1 MEETRRLAD
10 RFDLIEPV
18 GGGSMGTVW
27 RARDQNLERTVAVK
41 ELLLP
46 HGQGEEK
53 ATEAKNRALRE
64 ARIAARLVHPHAITV
79 FGVIDEQDRPWII
92 MEYLPST
99 SLADKLREG
108 PMEVDEVIRLAI
120 QLCSALAAAHRA
132 GIVHRDIKPGNVL
145 LGEDDTVKI
154 TDFGISRAIGDV
166 TLTATGEIS
175 GTPAFLAPEV
185 ARGEDATFASDVFSL
200 GATLYT
206 ALEGVTPY
214 GTAENPIALL
224 YRASSGEITPPT
236 KAGILTPLLTRLLD
250 VRPDSRPTM
259 TETERE
265 LRALAIGGPTTLVAE
280 EPPPR
285 GRKGVLIG
293 VIAGFLALA
302 AAATIVVVLNQGD
315 GGPSDA
321 APPQSS
327 SAQQPAPPAAS
338 SSVAP
343 PSPTSSAP
351 STPPSSAPPSSSAS
365 SSAPPPAQTPGQ
377 ALAAYYALIPGNLTG
392 AYALLTDNFKRA
404 KSPSFERY
412 SSFWRDYTAVNVSN
426 VAELGGNRVRATL
439 TYVKAGGGTTTENA
453 TFGMVQQGGRYLI
466 DSQG

>member
-46 HGQGEEK
+46 HGQGEQK

-108 PMEVDEVIRLAI
+108 TMEVDEVIRLAI

-132 GIVHRDIKPGNVL
+132 GIVHRDVKPGNVL

-265 LRALAIGGPTTLVAE
+265 LRALAVGGPTTLVAE

-302 AAATIVVVLNQGD
+302 AAATVLVVLNRGD
-315 GGPSDA
+315 DKPADA
-321 APPQSS
+321 APPQVSQP
-327 SAQQPAPPAAS
+327 QQPAPPAAS
-338 SSVAP
+338 SSVTP
-343 PSPTSSAP
+343 QSPTSSAP
-351 STPPSSAPPSSSAS
+351 STPPSSAPPSSS
-365 SSAPPPAQTPGQ
+365 SSAPPPAQTAGQ
-377 ALAAYYALIPGNLTG
+377 ALTAYYALLPGNLQAG
-392 AYALLTDNFKRA
+392 FALLTDNFKRA
-404 KSPSFERY
+404 KRQTPETYANFWGRY
-412 SSFWRDYTAVNVSN
+412 QSVSVSN
-426 VAELGGNRVRATL
+426 VTELGGNSVRATIN
-439 TYVKAGGGTTTENA
+439 YVRKGGGTESGTE
-453 TFGMVQQGGRYLI
+453 TFRLVQQGGRFLI

>member
-46 HGQGEEK
+46 HGQGEQK

-108 PMEVDEVIRLAI
+108 TMEVDEVIRLAI

-132 GIVHRDIKPGNVL
+132 GIVHRDVKPGNVL

-265 LRALAIGGPTTLVAE
+265 LRALAVGGPTTLVAE

-293 VIAGFLALA
+293 VIAGFLVLA
-302 AAATIVVVLNQGD
+302 AAATVLVVLNRGD
-315 GGPSDA
+315 DNPAGA
-321 APPQSS
+321 APPQVSQP
-327 SAQQPAPPAAS
+327 QQPAPSAAS
-338 SSVAP
+338 SSDVP
-343 PSPTSSAP
+343 QSPTSSAP
-351 STPPSSAPPSSSAS
+351 STPPSSAPPSSS

-377 ALAAYYALIPGNLTG
+377 ALAAYYSLIPGNLAA

-412 SSFWRDYTAVNVSN
+412 SSFWKDYSAMNVSN
-426 VAELGGNRVRATL
+426 VSELGGNTVRATL
-439 TYVKAGGGTTTENA
+439 TYVKVGGGTSTENA
-453 TFGMVQQGGRYLI
+453 TFTLVQQGGRFLI
-466 DSQG
+466 DSQR

>member
-1 MEETRRLAD
+1 MEEIRRLAD

-27 RARDQNLERTVAVK
+27 RARDDNLERTVAVK

-46 HGQGEEK
+46 HGQGEQK
-53 ATEAKNRALRE
+53 ADEAKNRALRE

-92 MEYLPST
+92 MEYLPSI

-108 PMEVDEVIRLAI
+108 PMEVDDVIRLAI

-154 TDFGISRAIGDV
+154 TDFGISRAMGDV
-166 TLTATGEIS
+166 QLTATGEIS

-185 ARGEDATFASDVFSL
+185 ARGEDATSASDVFSL

-206 ALEGVTPY
+206 ALEGGTPY

-224 YRASSGEITPPT
+224 YRASSGEITPPV
-236 KAGILTPLLTRLLD
+236 KSGILTPLLTRLLD

-265 LRALAIGGPTTLVAE
+265 LRALAAGDPTTLVAE
-280 EPPPR
+280 EPPPKA
-285 GRKGVLIG
+285 RKGMLIG
-293 VIAGFLALA
+293 VLAGFLVLA
-302 AAATIVVVLNQGD
+302 AIAAAVVVVLTRGED
-315 GGPSDA
+315 TPTDA
-321 APPQSS
+321 APPPASQSQ
-327 SAQQPAPPAAS
+327 AVTP
-338 SSVAP
+338 P
-343 PSPTSSAP
+343 PSTSAEPPP
-351 STPPSSAPPSSSAS
+351 SSSAPPSSSPPPATS
-365 SSAPPPAQTPGQ
+365 SSAPPPPAQTPGE
-377 ALAAYYALIPGNLTG
+377 ALSAYYSLIPGNLQAGFAT
-392 AYALLTDNFKRA
+392 LTDNFKRT
-404 KSPSFERY
+404 KNQSFERY
-412 SSFWRDYTAVNVSN
+412 SNFWKDYRGVAVSN
-426 VAELGGNRVRATL
+426 VVESGNTVSATL
-439 TYVKAGGGTTTENA
+439 TYTRAAGGTMTEKA
-453 TFGMVQQGGRYLI
+453 TFVMVQQDGRYLI
-466 DSQG
+466 DSQR

>member
-1 MEETRRLAD
+1 MEEIRRLAD

-27 RARDQNLERTVAVK
+27 RARDDNLERTVAVK

-46 HGQGEEK
+46 HGQGEQK
-53 ATEAKNRALRE
+53 ADEAKNRALRE

-92 MEYLPST
+92 MEYLPSI

-108 PMEVDEVIRLAI
+108 PMEVDDVIRLAI

-154 TDFGISRAIGDV
+154 TDFGISRAMGDV
-166 TLTATGEIS
+166 QLTATGEIS

-185 ARGEDATFASDVFSL
+185 ARGEDATSASDVFSL

-206 ALEGVTPY
+206 ALEGGTPY

-224 YRASSGEITPPT
+224 YRASSGEITPPV
-236 KAGILTPLLTRLLD
+236 KSGILTPLLTRLLD

-265 LRALAIGGPTTLVAE
+265 LRALAAGDPTTLVAE
-280 EPPPR
+280 EPPPKA
-285 GRKGVLIG
+285 RKGMLIG
-293 VIAGFLALA
+293 VLAGFLVLA
-302 AAATIVVVLNQGD
+302 AIAAAVVVMLTRGED
-315 GGPSDA
+315 MPSDA
-321 APPQSS
+321 APPPASQSQ
-327 SAQQPAPPAAS
+327 AVTP
-338 SSVAP
+338 P
-343 PSPTSSAP
+343 PSTSAEPPP
-351 STPPSSAPPSSSAS
+351 SSSAPPSSSPPPATS
-365 SSAPPPAQTPGQ
+365 SSAPPPPAQTPGQ
-377 ALAAYYALIPGNLTG
+377 ALSAYYSLIPGNLQAGFAT
-392 AYALLTDNFKRA
+392 LTDNFKRT
-404 KSPSFERY
+404 KNQSFERY
-412 SSFWRDYTAVNVSN
+412 SNFWKDYRGVAVSN
-426 VAELGGNRVRATL
+426 IVESGNTVSVTL
-439 TYVKAGGGTTTENA
+439 TYTRAAGGTMTEKA
-453 TFGMVQQGGRYLI
+453 TFVMVQQDGRYLI
-466 DSQG
+466 DSQR

>member
-27 RARDQNLERTVAVK
+27 RARDDNLERTVAVK

-53 ATEAKNRALRE
+53 SDEAKNRALRE

-108 PMEVDEVIRLAI
+108 PMEVDDVIRLAI

-145 LGEDDTVKI
+145 LGEDDGTVKI
-154 TDFGISRAIGDV
+154 TDFGISRAMGDV
-166 TLTATGEIS
+166 QLTATGEIS

-206 ALEGVTPY
+206 ALEGGTPY

-236 KAGILTPLLTRLLD
+236 RSGILTPLLNRLLD

-265 LRALAIGGPTTLVAE
+265 LRALAAGEPTTLVAE
-280 EPPPR
+280 EPPPKA
-285 GRKGVLIG
+285 RKGMLIG
-293 VIAGFLALA
+293 VLAGFLVLA
-302 AAATIVVVLNQGD
+302 AVAAAVVVVLTRGD
-315 GGPSDA
+315 DGQTGA
-321 APPQSS
+321 APPPASQSQATTPTPS
-327 SAQQPAPPAAS
+327 SEPAAPP
-338 SSVAP
+338 
-343 PSPTSSAP
+343 PS
-351 STPPSSAPPSSSAS
+351 PSSAPPSTPPPSTS
-365 SSAPPPAQTPGQ
+365 SSAPPPPAQTPGQ
-377 ALAAYYALIPGNLTG
+377 ALSAYYALIPGNLQAGFAT
-392 AYALLTDNFKRA
+392 LTDNFKRT
-404 KSPSFERY
+404 KNQSFERY
-412 SSFWRDYTAVNVSN
+412 SNFWKDYRGVAVSN
-426 VAELGGNRVRATL
+426 IVESGNTVSATL
-439 TYVKAGGGTTTENA
+439 TYSRAAGGTMTEKA
-453 TFGMVQQGGRYLI
+453 TFVMVQQDGRYLI
-466 DSQG
+466 DSQR

>member
-1 MEETRRLAD
+1 MEEIRRLAD

-27 RARDQNLERTVAVK
+27 RARDDNLERTVAIK

-46 HGQGEEK
+46 HGQGEQK
-53 ATEAKNRALRE
+53 ADEAKNRALRE

-92 MEYLPST
+92 MEYLPSI

-108 PMEVDEVIRLAI
+108 PMEVDDVIRLAI

-154 TDFGISRAIGDV
+154 TDFGISRAMGDV
-166 TLTATGEIS
+166 QLTATGEIS

-185 ARGEDATFASDVFSL
+185 ARGEDATSASDVFSL

-206 ALEGVTPY
+206 ALEGGTPY

-224 YRASSGEITPPT
+224 YRASSGEITPPVKSGT
-236 KAGILTPLLTRLLD
+236 LTPLLNRLLD

-265 LRALAIGGPTTLVAE
+265 LRALAAGEPTTLVAE
-280 EPPPR
+280 EPPPKA
-285 GRKGVLIG
+285 RKGMLIG
-293 VIAGFLALA
+293 VLAGFLVLA
-302 AAATIVVVLNQGD
+302 AVAAAVVVMLTRGED
-315 GGPSDA
+315 TPSDA
-321 APPQSS
+321 APPPASQSQ
-327 SAQQPAPPAAS
+327 AVTP
-338 SSVAP
+338 P
-343 PSPTSSAP
+343 PSSPEPQPPSS
-351 STPPSSAPPSSSAS
+351 STPPSSSPPPATS

-377 ALAAYYALIPGNLTG
+377 ALAAYYALIPGNLQAGFAT
-392 AYALLTDNFKRA
+392 LTDNFKR
-404 KSPSFERY
+404 SRNQSFERY
-412 SSFWRDYTAVNVSN
+412 SGYWKEYRSVTVSN
-426 VAELGGNRVRATL
+426 VSESGNTVTATL
-439 TYVKAGGGTTTENA
+439 TYVTASGGTKTGKE
-453 TFGMVQQGGRYLI
+453 TFTLVQQDGRYLI
-466 DSQG
+466 DSQRAG

>member
-1 MEETRRLAD
+1 MEEIRRLAD

-27 RARDQNLERTVAVK
+27 RARDDNLERTVAVK

-46 HGQGEEK
+46 HGQGEQK
-53 ATEAKNRALRE
+53 ADEAKNRALRE

-99 SLADKLREG
+99 SLADKLRDG
-108 PMEVDEVIRLAI
+108 PMEVDDVIRLAI

-145 LGEDDTVKI
+145 LGDDDTVKI
-154 TDFGISRAIGDV
+154 TDFGISRAMGDV
-166 TLTATGEIS
+166 QLTATGEIS

-185 ARGEDATFASDVFSL
+185 ARGEDATSASDVFSL

-206 ALEGVTPY
+206 ALEGGTPY

-236 KAGILTPLLTRLLD
+236 KSGILTPLLNRLLD

-265 LRALAIGGPTTLVAE
+265 LRALAAGEPTTLVAE
-280 EPPPR
+280 EPPPKA
-285 GRKGVLIG
+285 RKGMLVGVL
-293 VIAGFLALA
+293 VVFLVLA
-302 AAATIVVVLNQGD
+302 AAAAAAVVVVLNRD
-315 GGPSDA
+315 DDT
-321 APPQSS
+321 
-327 SAQQPAPPAAS
+327 SAGTPPAS
-338 SSVAP
+338 QSQSVAP
-343 PSPTSSAP
+343 SPTTSAEPSPSSSP
-351 STPPSSAPPSSSAS
+351 APPSSSPPPATS
-365 SSAPPPAQTPGQ
+365 SSAPPPPAETPSQ
-377 ALAAYYALIPGNLTG
+377 ALSAYYALIPGNLQAGFAT
-392 AYALLTDNFKRA
+392 LTDNFKRT
-404 KSPSFERY
+404 KNQSFERY
-412 SSFWRDYTAVNVSN
+412 SNFWKEYRGVAVSN
-426 VAELGGNRVRATL
+426 IAESGNTVSATL
-439 TYVKAGGGTTTENA
+439 TYTRAAGGTTTEKA
-453 TFGMVQQGGRYLI
+453 TFVMVQQDGRWLI
-466 DSQG
+466 DSQR

>member
-1 MEETRRLAD
+1 MMEEIRRLAD

-27 RARDQNLERTVAVK
+27 RARDDNLERTVAVK

-46 HGQGEEK
+46 HGQGEQK
-53 ATEAKNRALRE
+53 ADEAKNRALRE

-92 MEYLPST
+92 MEYLPSI

-108 PMEVDEVIRLAI
+108 PMEVDDVIRLAI

-154 TDFGISRAIGDV
+154 TDFGISRAMGDV
-166 TLTATGEIS
+166 QLTATGEIS

-185 ARGEDATFASDVFSL
+185 ARGEDATSASDVFSL

-206 ALEGVTPY
+206 ALEGGTPY

-224 YRASSGEITPPT
+224 YRASSGEITPPV
-236 KAGILTPLLTRLLD
+236 KSGILTPLLTRLLD

-265 LRALAIGGPTTLVAE
+265 LRALAAGDPTTLVAE
-280 EPPPR
+280 EPPPKA
-285 GRKGVLIG
+285 RKGMLIG
-293 VIAGFLALA
+293 VLAGFLVLA
-302 AAATIVVVLNQGD
+302 AIAAAVVVVLTRGED
-315 GGPSDA
+315 TPTDA
-321 APPQSS
+321 APPPASQSQ
-327 SAQQPAPPAAS
+327 AVTP
-338 SSVAP
+338 P
-343 PSPTSSAP
+343 PSTAAEPPP
-351 STPPSSAPPSSSAS
+351 SSSAPPSSSPPPATS
-365 SSAPPPAQTPGQ
+365 SSAPPPPAQTPGQ
-377 ALAAYYALIPGNLTG
+377 ALSAYYSLIPGNLQAGFAT
-392 AYALLTDNFKRA
+392 LTDNFKRT
-404 KSPSFERY
+404 KNQSFERY
-412 SSFWRDYTAVNVSN
+412 SNFWKDYRGVAVSN
-426 VAELGGNRVRATL
+426 VVESGNTVSVTL
-439 TYVKAGGGTTTENA
+439 TYTRAAGGTMTEKA
-453 TFGMVQQGGRYLI
+453 TFVMVQQDGRYLI
-466 DSQG
+466 DSQR

>member
-1 MEETRRLAD
+1 MEEIRRLAD

-27 RARDQNLERTVAVK
+27 RARDENLERTVAIK

-46 HGQGEEK
+46 YGAGEQK
-53 ATEAKNRALRE
+53 ADEAKNRALRE

-99 SLADKLREG
+99 SLADKLRDG
-108 PMEVDEVIRLAI
+108 PMEVDDVIRLGI

-154 TDFGISRAIGDV
+154 TDFGISRAMGDV
-166 TLTATGEIS
+166 QLTATGEIS

-185 ARGEDATFASDVFSL
+185 ARGEDATSASDVFSL

-206 ALEGVTPY
+206 ALEGGTPY

-236 KAGILTPLLTRLLD
+236 RSGILTPLLTRLLD

-265 LRALAIGGPTTLVAE
+265 LRALAAGEPTTLVAE
-280 EPPPR
+280 EPPPKA
-285 GRKGVLIG
+285 RKGMLIG
-293 VIAGFLALA
+293 VIAVFLVLA
-302 AAATIVVVLNQGD
+302 AAAAAAVVVVLNRD
-315 GGPSDA
+315 EDTPADEAPPSVSQPQSA
-321 APPQSS
+321 APTTSEP
-327 SAQQPAPPAAS
+327 
-338 SSVAP
+338 VAP
-343 PSPTSSAP
+343 PPSPSSVPP
-351 STPPSSAPPSSSAS
+351 STTTPPSSSSSA
-365 SSAPPPAQTPGQ
+365 APPPAQTPGQ
-377 ALAAYYALIPGNLTG
+377 ALAAYYALIPGNLQAGFAT
-392 AYALLTDNFKRA
+392 LSDNFKRTRNQ
-404 KSPSFERY
+404 SFERY
-412 SSFWRDYTAVNVSN
+412 SNYWKDYRSVTVSN
-426 VAELGGNRVRATL
+426 VSESGNTVTATL
-439 TYVKAGGGTTTENA
+439 TYVKASGA
-453 TFGMVQQGGRYLI
+453 TMTGRETFVLVQQDGRYLI
-466 DSQG
+466 DSQRAG

>member
-1 MEETRRLAD
+1 MEEIRRLAD

-27 RARDQNLERTVAVK
+27 RARDENLERIVAVK

-46 HGQGEEK
+46 HGQGEQK
-53 ATEAKNRALRE
+53 ADEAKNRALRE

-108 PMEVDEVIRLAI
+108 PMEVDDVIRLAI

-145 LGEDDTVKI
+145 LGDDDTVKI
-154 TDFGISRAIGDV
+154 TDFGISRAMGDV
-166 TLTATGEIS
+166 QLTATGEIS

-185 ARGEDATFASDVFSL
+185 ARGEDATSASDVFSL

-206 ALEGVTPY
+206 ALEGGTPY

-224 YRASSGEITPPT
+224 YRASSGEITPPV
-236 KAGILTPLLTRLLD
+236 KSGILTPLMNRLLD

-265 LRALAIGGPTTLVAE
+265 LRALAAGEPTTLVAE
-280 EPPPR
+280 EPPPKA
-285 GRKGVLIG
+285 RKGMLIG
-293 VIAGFLALA
+293 VIAVFLVLAAVA
-302 AAATIVVVLNQGD
+302 AAAVVVVLNRDDDAPTG
-315 GGPSDA
+315 A
-321 APPQSS
+321 APPASQSQSVTPPS
-327 SAQQPAPPAAS
+327 SEP
-338 SSVAP
+338 VAP
-343 PSPTSSAP
+343 PP
-351 STPPSSAPPSSSAS
+351 SPSSAPPSSPPSSTPS
-365 SSAPPPAQTPGQ
+365 SSAAPPSVQTPGQ
-377 ALAAYYALIPGNLTG
+377 ALAAYYTLIPGNLQAG
-392 AYALLTDNFKRA
+392 FAGLSDNFKRTRNQ
-404 KSPSFERY
+404 SFERY
-412 SSFWRDYTAVNVSN
+412 SGYWKSYRSVTVSDVSESGNTVTAK
-426 VAELGGNRVRATL
+426 L
-439 TYVKAGGGTTTENA
+439 TYVTTSGETRSGRE
-453 TFGMVQQGGRYLI
+453 TFVLIQQDGRYLI
-466 DSQG
+466 DSQRAG

>member
-1 MEETRRLAD
+1 MEEIRRLAD

-27 RARDQNLERTVAVK
+27 RARDDNLERTVAVK

-46 HGQGEEK
+46 HGQGEQK
-53 ATEAKNRALRE
+53 ADEAKNRALRE

-108 PMEVDEVIRLAI
+108 PMEVDDVIRLAI

-145 LGEDDTVKI
+145 LGEDGTVKI
-154 TDFGISRAIGDV
+154 TDFGISRAMGDV
-166 TLTATGEIS
+166 QLTATGEIS

-206 ALEGVTPY
+206 ALEGGTPY

-224 YRASSGEITPPT
+224 YRASSGEITPPV
-236 KAGILTPLLTRLLD
+236 KSGILTPLLTRLLD

-265 LRALAIGGPTTLVAE
+265 LRALAAGEPTTLVAE

-285 GRKGVLIG
+285 ARKGVLIG
-293 VIAGFLALA
+293 VIVAFLVLA
-302 AAATIVVVLNQGD
+302 AVIAAVVVVLTRGED
-315 GGPSDA
+315 TPSDA
-321 APPQSS
+321 APPAGSQSQTATPAPS
-327 SAQQPAPPAAS
+327 SAE
-338 SSVAP
+338 
-343 PSPTSSAP
+343 PSPT
-351 STPPSSAPPSSSAS
+351 PSSPPPSSSPPPPTSS
-365 SSAPPPAQTPGQ
+365 SSAAPPPPAQTPGQ
-377 ALAAYYALIPGNLTG
+377 ALAAYYGLIPGNLQAGFAT
-392 AYALLTDNFKRA
+392 LTDNFKRT
-404 KSPSFERY
+404 KNQSFERY
-412 SSFWRDYTAVNVSN
+412 SNFWKDYRAVTVSN
-426 VAELGGNRVRATL
+426 VSESGTTVTATL
-439 TYVKAGGGTTTENA
+439 TYVKASGGTTTERA
-453 TFGMVQQGGRYLI
+453 TFVMVQQDGRYLI
-466 DSQG
+466 DSQR

>member
-10 RFDLIEPV
+10 RFDLLEPV

-46 HGQGEEK
+46 HGQGEQK

-108 PMEVDEVIRLAI
+108 PMEVDDVIRLAI

-132 GIVHRDIKPGNVL
+132 GIVHRDVKPGNVL
-145 LGEDDTVKI
+145 LGDDDTVKI

-236 KAGILTPLLTRLLD
+236 KAGILTHLLTRLLD

-265 LRALAIGGPTTLVAE
+265 LRALATGSPTTLVAE

-293 VIAGFLALA
+293 VIAGFLAVA
-302 AAATIVVVLNQGD
+302 AAAAVIVVLNRSGGD
-315 GGPSDA
+315 SADA
-321 APPQSS
+321 APPASS
-327 SAQQPAPPAAS
+327 QPQNLAPTSGASIAPQPPAAS
-338 SSVAP
+338 S
-343 PSPTSSAP
+343 PSA
-351 STPPSSAPPSSSAS
+351 PPSSAPPSPS
-365 SSAPPPAQTPGQ
+365 SSTPPPAQTPGQ
-377 ALAAYYALIPGNLTG
+377 ALTSYYALLPGNLDAG
-392 AYALLTDNFKRA
+392 FALLSDNFKRVRKQSMA
-404 KSPSFERY
+404 TY
-412 SSFWRDYTAVNVSN
+412 SSFWGRFQSVSVSN
-426 VAELGGNRVRATL
+426 VTERGPNSASATI
-439 TYVKAGGGTTTENA
+439 TYVRKGGGSESETVTLN
-453 TFGMVQQGGRYLI
+453 MIQQGGRFVI
-466 DSQG
+466 DSQS

>member
-1 MEETRRLAD
+1 MEEIRRLAD

-27 RARDQNLERTVAVK
+27 RARDDNLERTVAVK

-46 HGQGEEK
+46 HGQGEQK
-53 ATEAKNRALRE
+53 SDEAKNRALRE

-92 MEYLPST
+92 MEYLPSI

-108 PMEVDEVIRLAI
+108 PMEVDDVIRLAI

-154 TDFGISRAIGDV
+154 TDFGISRAMGDV
-166 TLTATGEIS
+166 QLTATGEIS

-185 ARGEDATFASDVFSL
+185 ARGEDATSASDVFSL

-206 ALEGVTPY
+206 ALEGGTPY

-224 YRASSGEITPPT
+224 YRASSGEITPPV
-236 KAGILTPLLTRLLD
+236 KSGILTPLLTRLLD

-259 TETERE
+259 TEIERE
-265 LRALAIGGPTTLVAE
+265 LRALAAGEPTTLVAE
-280 EPPPR
+280 EPPPKA
-285 GRKGVLIG
+285 RKGMLIG
-293 VIAGFLALA
+293 VLAGFLVLA
-302 AAATIVVVLNQGD
+302 AVAAAVVVMITRGED
-315 GGPSDA
+315 TPSDA
-321 APPQSS
+321 APPPASQSQ
-327 SAQQPAPPAAS
+327 AVTPPPTS
-338 SSVAP
+338 PEPP
-343 PSPTSSAP
+343 PS
-351 STPPSSAPPSSSAS
+351 SSAPPSSSPPPSPS

-377 ALAAYYALIPGNLTG
+377 ALAAYYTLIPGNLQAGFAT
-392 AYALLTDNFKRA
+392 LSDNFKRTRDQ
-404 KSPSFERY
+404 SFERY
-412 SSFWRDYTAVNVSN
+412 SGYWKAYRSVTVSN
-426 VAELGGNRVRATL
+426 VSESGNTVTATL
-439 TYVKAGGGTTTENA
+439 TYVTASGGTKTGRE
-453 TFGMVQQGGRYLI
+453 TFELVQQDGRYLI
-466 DSQG
+466 DSQRAG

>member
-1 MEETRRLAD
+1 MEEIRRLAD

-27 RARDQNLERTVAVK
+27 RARDDNLERTVAVK

-46 HGQGEEK
+46 HGQGEQK
-53 ATEAKNRALRE
+53 ADEAKNRALRE

-99 SLADKLREG
+99 SLADKLRDG
-108 PMEVDEVIRLAI
+108 PMEVDDVIRLAI

-145 LGEDDTVKI
+145 LGDDDTVKI
-154 TDFGISRAIGDV
+154 TDFGISRAMGDV
-166 TLTATGEIS
+166 QLTATGEIS

-185 ARGEDATFASDVFSL
+185 ARGEDATSASDVFSL

-206 ALEGVTPY
+206 ALEGGTPY

-236 KAGILTPLLTRLLD
+236 KSGILTPLLNRLLD

-265 LRALAIGGPTTLVAE
+265 LRALAAGEPTTLVAE
-280 EPPPR
+280 EPPPKA
-285 GRKGVLIG
+285 RKGMLVGVL
-293 VIAGFLALA
+293 VVFLVLA
-302 AAATIVVVLNQGD
+302 AAAAAAVVVVLNRDD
-315 GGPSDA
+315 GTPTGTP
-321 APPQSS
+321 
-327 SAQQPAPPAAS
+327 PPAS
-338 SSVAP
+338 QSQSVAP
-343 PSPTSSAP
+343 SPTTSAEP
-351 STPPSSAPPSSSAS
+351 PPSSSPAPPSSSPPPATS
-365 SSAPPPAQTPGQ
+365 SSAPPPPAETPSQ
-377 ALAAYYALIPGNLTG
+377 ALSAYYALIPGNLQAGFAT
-392 AYALLTDNFKRA
+392 LTDNFKRT
-404 KSPSFERY
+404 KNQSFERY
-412 SSFWRDYTAVNVSN
+412 SNFWKEYRGVAVSN
-426 VAELGGNRVRATL
+426 IAESGNTVSATL
-439 TYVKAGGGTTTENA
+439 TYTRAAGGTTTEKA
-453 TFGMVQQGGRYLI
+453 TFVLVQQDGRWLI
-466 DSQG
+466 DSQR

>member
-1 MEETRRLAD
+1 MEEIRRLAD

-27 RARDQNLERTVAVK
+27 RARDDNLERTVAVK

-46 HGQGEEK
+46 HGQGEQK
-53 ATEAKNRALRE
+53 ADEAKNRALRE

-99 SLADKLREG
+99 SLADKLRDG
-108 PMEVDEVIRLAI
+108 PMEVDDVIRLAI

-145 LGEDDTVKI
+145 LGDDDTVKI
-154 TDFGISRAIGDV
+154 TDFGISRAMGDV
-166 TLTATGEIS
+166 QLTATGEIS

-185 ARGEDATFASDVFSL
+185 ARGEDATSASDVFSL

-206 ALEGVTPY
+206 ALEGGTPY

-236 KAGILTPLLTRLLD
+236 KSGILTPLLNRLLD

-265 LRALAIGGPTTLVAE
+265 LRALAAGEPTTLVAE
-280 EPPPR
+280 EPPPKA
-285 GRKGVLIG
+285 RKGMLVGVL
-293 VIAGFLALA
+293 VVFLVLA
-302 AAATIVVVLNQGD
+302 AAAAAAVVVVLNRD
-315 GGPSDA
+315 DDT
-321 APPQSS
+321 
-327 SAQQPAPPAAS
+327 SAGTPPAS
-338 SSVAP
+338 QSQSVAP
-343 PSPTSSAP
+343 SPTTSAEP
-351 STPPSSAPPSSSAS
+351 PPSSSPAPPSSSPPPATS
-365 SSAPPPAQTPGQ
+365 SSAPPPPAETPSQ
-377 ALAAYYALIPGNLTG
+377 ALSAYYALIPGNLQAGFAT
-392 AYALLTDNFKRA
+392 LTDNFKRT
-404 KSPSFERY
+404 KNQSFERY
-412 SSFWRDYTAVNVSN
+412 SNFWKEYRGVAVSN
-426 VAELGGNRVRATL
+426 IAESGNTVSATL
-439 TYVKAGGGTTTENA
+439 TYTRAAGGTTTEKA
-453 TFGMVQQGGRYLI
+453 TFVMVQQDGRWLI
-466 DSQG
+466 DSQR

>member
-1 MEETRRLAD
+1 MEEIRRLAD

-27 RARDQNLERTVAVK
+27 RARDDNLERTVAVK

-46 HGQGEEK
+46 HGQGEQK
-53 ATEAKNRALRE
+53 ADEAKNRALRE

-92 MEYLPST
+92 MEYLPSI

-108 PMEVDEVIRLAI
+108 PMEVDDVIRLAI

-166 TLTATGEIS
+166 QLTATGEIS

-185 ARGEDATFASDVFSL
+185 ARGEDATSASDVFSL

-206 ALEGVTPY
+206 ALEGGTPY

-224 YRASSGEITPPT
+224 YRASSGEITPPV
-236 KAGILTPLLTRLLD
+236 KSGILTPLLTRLLD

-265 LRALAIGGPTTLVAE
+265 LRALAAGEQTTLVAE
-280 EPPPR
+280 EPPPKA
-285 GRKGVLIG
+285 RKGMLIG
-293 VIAGFLALA
+293 VLAGFLVIAAVA
-302 AAATIVVVLNQGD
+302 AAVVVVLTRGED
-315 GGPSDA
+315 TPTDA
-321 APPQSS
+321 APPPASQSQAVTPTPTTS
-327 SAQQPAPPAAS
+327 TEP
-338 SSVAP
+338 P
-343 PSPTSSAP
+343 PS
-351 STPPSSAPPSSSAS
+351 SSAPPSTPPPSSSSA
-365 SSAPPPAQTPGQ
+365 APPPAQTPGQ
-377 ALAAYYALIPGNLTG
+377 ALAAYYTLIPGNLQAGFAT
-392 AYALLTDNFKRA
+392 LTDNFKRT
-404 KSPSFERY
+404 KNQSFERY
-412 SSFWRDYTAVNVSN
+412 SNFWKDYRGVAVSN
-426 VAELGGNRVRATL
+426 VTESGNTVSATL
-439 TYVKAGGGTTTENA
+439 TYTRAAGGTMTEKA
-453 TFGMVQQGGRYLI
+453 TFVMVQQDGRYLI
-466 DSQG
+466 DSQR

>member
-27 RARDQNLERTVAVK
+27 RARDDNLERIVAVK

-46 HGQGEEK
+46 HGQGEQK
-53 ATEAKNRALRE
+53 ADEAKNRALRE

-108 PMEVDEVIRLAI
+108 PMEADDVIRLSI

-145 LGEDDTVKI
+145 LGEDGTVKI
-154 TDFGISRAIGDV
+154 TDFGISRAMGDV
-166 TLTATGEIS
+166 QLTATGEIS

-206 ALEGVTPY
+206 ALEGGTPY

-224 YRASSGEITPPT
+224 YRASSGEITPPV
-236 KAGILTPLLTRLLD
+236 KSGILTPLLTRLLD

-265 LRALAIGGPTTLVAE
+265 LRALAIGAPTTLVAE

-285 GRKGVLIG
+285 GRKGVLIAL
-293 VIAGFLALA
+293 IAGFLVLAVA
-302 AAATIVVVLNQGD
+302 AAIVVVVLTRGED
-315 GGPSDA
+315 SPSDA
-321 APPQSS
+321 ASPPSSRPQTGAPPS
-327 SAQQPAPPAAS
+327 SAP
-338 SSVAP
+338 VAP
-343 PSPTSSAP
+343 PPSASSAPP
-351 STPPSSAPPSSSAS
+351 STPPSTPAS

-377 ALAAYYALIPGNLTG
+377 ALTAYYSLLPGNLEAAFG
-392 AYALLTDNFKRA
+392 QLSDNFKRSRGQTLA
-404 KSPSFERY
+404 TY
-412 SSFWRDYTAVNVSN
+412 GNFWGRFQSVSVSN
-426 VAELGGNRVRATL
+426 VTERGGNSVSATV
-439 TYVKAGGGTTTENA
+439 TYLRKGGGSESENA
-453 TFGMVQQGGRYLI
+453 TFVLVQQDGRYLI
-466 DSQG
+466 DSQR

>member
-1 MEETRRLAD
+1 MEEIRRLAD

-27 RARDQNLERTVAVK
+27 RARDDNLERTVAVK

-46 HGQGEEK
+46 HGQGEQK
-53 ATEAKNRALRE
+53 ADEAKNRALRE

-108 PMEVDEVIRLAI
+108 PMEVDDVIRLAI

-145 LGEDDTVKI
+145 LGEDGTVKI
-154 TDFGISRAIGDV
+154 TDFGISRAMGDV
-166 TLTATGEIS
+166 QLTATGEIS

-206 ALEGVTPY
+206 ALEGGTPY

-224 YRASSGEITPPT
+224 YRASSGEIPPPV
-236 KAGILTPLLTRLLD
+236 KSGILTPLLTRLLD

-265 LRALAIGGPTTLVAE
+265 LRALAAGESTTLVAE

-285 GRKGVLIG
+285 ARKGVLIG
-293 VIAGFLALA
+293 VIVAFLVLA
-302 AAATIVVVLNQGD
+302 AVIAAVVVVLTRGED
-315 GGPSDA
+315 SPSNA
-321 APPQSS
+321 APPAGSQSQTAAPAPS
-327 SAQQPAPPAAS
+327 SAE
-338 SSVAP
+338 
-343 PSPTSSAP
+343 PSPT
-351 STPPSSAPPSSSAS
+351 PSSPPPPPSSSPPPSTS
-365 SSAPPPAQTPGQ
+365 SSSVAPPPAQTPGQ
-377 ALAAYYALIPGNLTG
+377 ALSAYYSLIPGNLQAGFAT
-392 AYALLTDNFKRA
+392 LTDNFKRA
-404 KSPSFERY
+404 KNQSFERY
-412 SSFWRDYTAVNVSN
+412 SNFWKDYRAVTVSN
-426 VAELGGNRVRATL
+426 VSESGTTVTATL
-439 TYVKAGGGTTTENA
+439 TYVKASGGTTTERA
-453 TFGMVQQGGRYLI
+453 TFVMVQQDGRYLI
-466 DSQG
+466 DSQR

>member
-1 MEETRRLAD
+1 MEEIRRLAD

-27 RARDQNLERTVAVK
+27 RARDDNLERIVAIK

-53 ATEAKNRALRE
+53 SDEAKNRALRE

-92 MEYLPST
+92 MEYLPSA

-108 PMEVDEVIRLAI
+108 PMEVDDVIRLAI

-145 LGEDDTVKI
+145 LGEDGTVKI
-154 TDFGISRAIGDV
+154 TDFGISRAMGDV
-166 TLTATGEIS
+166 QLTATGEIS

-185 ARGEDATFASDVFSL
+185 ARGEDATSASDVFSL

-206 ALEGVTPY
+206 ALEGGTPY

-224 YRASSGEITPPT
+224 YRASSGEITPPVKSGT
-236 KAGILTPLLTRLLD
+236 LTPLLNRLLD

-265 LRALAIGGPTTLVAE
+265 LRALAAGEPTTLVAE
-280 EPPPR
+280 EPPPKARR
-285 GRKGVLIG
+285 GMLIG
-293 VIAGFLALA
+293 VIAGFVALA
-302 AAATIVVVLNQGD
+302 IAAAVVVVLTRGKD
-315 GGPSDA
+315 TPTEA
-321 APPQSS
+321 APPPSSPQQTAAPSS
-327 SAQQPAPPAAS
+327 SSESAAPPPPLS
-338 SSVAP
+338 SP
-343 PSPTSSAP
+343 PP
-351 STPPSSAPPSSSAS
+351 STPPTTPSSSA
-365 SSAPPPAQTPGQ
+365 APPPAQTPGQ
-377 ALAAYYALIPGNLTG
+377 ALAAYYTLIPGNLQAGFAT
-392 AYALLTDNFKRA
+392 LTDNFKRS
-404 KSPSFERY
+404 KNQSFERY
-412 SSFWRDYTAVNVSN
+412 SNFWKDYRGVAVSN
-426 VAELGGNRVRATL
+426 IAESGNTVSATL
-439 TYVKAGGGTTTENA
+439 TYTRAAGGTMTEKA
-453 TFGMVQQGGRYLI
+453 TFVMVEQDGRYLI
-466 DSQG
+466 DSQR

>member
-1 MEETRRLAD
+1 MEEIRRLAD

-27 RARDQNLERTVAVK
+27 RARDENLERIVAIK

-46 HGQGEEK
+46 HGQGEQK
-53 ATEAKNRALRE
+53 SDEAKNRALRE

-99 SLADKLREG
+99 SLADKLRDG
-108 PMEVDEVIRLAI
+108 PMEADDVIRLAI

-145 LGEDDTVKI
+145 LGEDGTVKI
-154 TDFGISRAIGDV
+154 TDFGISRAMGDV
-166 TLTATGEIS
+166 QLTATGEIS

-206 ALEGVTPY
+206 ALEGGTPY

-224 YRASSGEITPPT
+224 YRASSGEITPPV
-236 KAGILTPLLTRLLD
+236 KSGILTPLLNRLLD

-265 LRALAIGGPTTLVAE
+265 LRALAAGEPTTLVAE
-280 EPPPR
+280 EPPPKA
-285 GRKGVLIG
+285 RKGMLIG
-293 VIAGFLALA
+293 VIAGFLVLA
-302 AAATIVVVLNQGD
+302 AIAAVVVVLAQGKD
-315 GGPSDA
+315 APTDA
-321 APPQSS
+321 APPPSS
-327 SAQQPAPPAAS
+327 PQQTATATSSESAAP
-338 SSVAP
+338 P
-343 PSPTSSAP
+343 PSPSSEPP
-351 STPPSSAPPSSSAS
+351 STPPSTPSS

-377 ALAAYYALIPGNLTG
+377 ALSAYYALLPGNLEAG
-392 AYALLTDNFKRA
+392 FAGLSDNFKRVRGQNPA
-404 KSPSFERY
+404 KY
-412 SSFWRDYTAVNVSN
+412 AGFWGQFQSVSVSN
-426 VAELGGNRVRATL
+426 VSERGNTVSAKI
-439 TYVKAGGGTTTENA
+439 TYVRKGGGSESENA
-453 TFGMVQQGGRYLI
+453 TFTLVQQGGRYLI